1 MAGLPGVE
9 GDQVNHVELF
19 YLSMD
24 CIIVTSF
31 AMMLLDQL

>member
-9 GDQVNHVELF
+9 GDQVELF